1 MTEADALSHV
11 AGFCVVN
18 DISERDW
25 QFDHG
30 GGQWAKGKGFPNF
43 CPTGPMLVTRDDG
56 VDPGPLE
63 MTLAVNGQTMQ
74 AGSTATMIFDVAQ
87 IVADLSRYLILEP
100 GDLICTG
107 TPPGVGMGQRPQRF
121 LSEGDV
127 MALNITGLGAQRQTV
142 TRAAS
147 LPPI

>member
-87 IVADLSRYLILEP
+87 IVADLSR
-100 GDLICTG
+100 
-107 TPPGVGMGQRPQRF
+107 
-121 LSEGDV
+121 
-127 MALNITGLGAQRQTV
+127 
-142 TRAAS
+142 
-147 LPPI
+147 